1 MFCDSLFS
9 LTSLF
14 LFTYFFIFA
23 RSESATQQQARVPL
37 MPDPSQTEIGQ
48 GDYGVER
55 LNLSNLSGE
64 TSEIDTIPFQ
74 PTPHS
79 EKEREQT
86 PDAADLDLHFQ
97 QQLLHKGDNL
107 MKRRVESVIPQI
119 LPQDLPSALTNVPKL
134 LTPADFMSKQVPS
147 NMQRSDKT
155 YQASYTPSEE
165 KDTNLGM
172 YSSFANRQMV
182 PEYHI
187 HSETQSVAST
197 PRVLCQ
203 SAEHCH
209 PLTETYT
216 LTSGN
221 VRDVTPRSLGEVTP
235 RGLASGGGDP
245 GHTSTQEVQKEI
257 IQIRNRLKSFDQKKK
272 KLR

>member
-1 MFCDSLFS
+1 
-9 LTSLF
+9 
-14 LFTYFFIFA
+14 
-23 RSESATQQQARVPL
+23 
-37 MPDPSQTEIGQ
+37 MPDPSQTEKGQ

-64 TSEIDTIPFQ
+64 TSEIDTIPFL

-86 PDAADLDLHFQ
+86 PDAADMGLHFQ
-97 QQLLHKGDNL
+97 HKQLHKGDNL
-107 MKRRVESVIPQI
+107 MKSESVIPQS
-119 LPQDLPSALTNVPKL
+119 LPQDLPSAQTNVPKL

-147 NMQRSDKT
+147 NMQRSDRT
-155 YQASYTPSEE
+155 LQASYTPSEE
-165 KDTNLGM
+165 KDTNIGM

-182 PEYHI
+182 PDYHI
-187 HSETQSVAST
+187 HSETHSVAST

-203 SAEHCH
+203 SAEHSH

-221 VRDVTPRSLGEVTP
+221 VRDVTPTFFGEVTP
-235 RGLASGGGDP
+235 RSLASGGGDP